1 MEILPFAGKT
11 LHEREKTKLK
21 NFKKERTKMKKTN
34 TIIIATIIAAFV
46 FSVFVFQPIVTEAN
60 NNLLPSPTPSPQK
73 IKTKRKIWA
82 SPGDQP
88 ELQITNSRKR
98 KTAYKE
104 GGVNDT
110 TYKRRKTKGYTA
122 IPELDANSNFRKR
135 KSTKS
140 SKNEVSIET
149 IERRKRT
156 RKRKN

>member
-1 MEILPFAGKT
+1 M
-11 LHEREKTKLK
+11 K
-21 NFKKERTKMKKTN
+21 NPN
-34 TIIIATIIAAFV
+34 TIIIATIIATFV
-46 FSVFVFQPIVTEAN
+46 FSMIVFRPIVAEAN
-60 NNLLPSPTPSPQK
+60 NNLLPLPTPSPRK
-73 IKTKRKIWA
+73 IKTKHKILT
-82 SPGDQP
+82 STGDQP

-135 KSTKS
+135 KSTKA
-140 SKNEVSIET
+140 SKNEISIET